1 MQVPTNRGRPR
12 AVGTRHMR
20 TPCLALLLLAP
31 FATAQNEQW
40 NAVTIRPGTLGH
52 EVPELRGKTLPA
64 LAAHVEAHRNE
75 DRTARE
81 LAWLSLACSG
91 LGSNLRHGG
100 LKAPLK
106 DVIRRLRDRQRS
118 HDTLA
123 DQDGDD
129 ALRNK
134 DHLLATVALAVAW
147 RDASFKLIQKYASQA
162 TERVL
167 NDYEAAEQIADD
179 EVALLAVL
187 GNALD
192 TTTFAALAKRVRALA
207 ERHAE
212 KLPKERSRR
221 AEAACHLVDKLGGE
235 PFVAELTI
243 AKCWPG
249 DLAKDPMHTWIAAFA
264 SRDLSFEQKQALWP
278 RMERLIAQ
286 RGDDGLWPAADG
298 FDRITTTATLA
309 AALGMVHPTP
319 PKAPQADD
327 PGAAFR

>member
-1 MQVPTNRGRPR
+1 
-12 AVGTRHMR
+12 MR
-20 TPCLALLLLAP
+20 LLPLALLALCPLLA
-31 FATAQNEQW
+31 AQADRW
-40 NAVTIRPGTLGH
+40 NAVTLLSHTLGL
-52 EVPELRGKTLPA
+52 EVPELRGKTVPA
-64 LAAHVEAHRNE
+64 LAAHVEAHRKE

-81 LAWLSLACSG
+81 LAWLTLACSG
-91 LGSNLRHGG
+91 LGSNLRHGA
-100 LKAPLK
+100 LKASEK
-106 DVIRRLRDRQRS
+106 DVIRRLRDRLRS

-129 ALRNK
+129 ALRHK

-147 RDASFKLIQKYASQA
+147 RDSRYKLIEKHTQQA
-162 TERVL
+162 IERVL

-187 GNALD
+187 GKALD
-192 TTTFAALAKRVRALA
+192 TPTFDELGERVRAIA
-207 ERHAE
+207 TRCADQ
-212 KLPKERSRR
+212 LPKERSRR
-221 AEAACHLVDKLGGE
+221 AEAVCHLVRKLGGE
-235 PFVAELTI
+235 AFVAELTI

-298 FDRITTTATLA
+298 FDRITTTAALA

-319 PKAPQADD
+319 PKAPEPDD
-327 PGAAFR
+327 DGAAFR